1 MTTPAFNITAA
12 RKTVG
17 AIIHRIEEAGLD
29 STIRRRI
36 IQRQIADL
44 IDTVRPFEKYEEVLQ
59 RCSLANAQGDMSE
72 LAAGMQLISDLL
84 PPVTYGCTLQ
94 GQVFRF
100 PGQDDLWRKS
110 KSGCVSIQSG
120 VIYSHPLPGTPV
132 LLLNI

>member
-1 MTTPAFNITAA
+1 MAATFNVTCA
-12 RKTVG
+12 RKSV
-17 AIIHRIEEAGLD
+17 ASIIHRIEEAGLD

-44 IDTVRPFEKYEEVLQ
+44 IDTVQPFEKYEDVLQ

-84 PPVTYGCTLQ
+84 PPTTYGCTLQ
-94 GQVFRF
+94 GQVFHF
-100 PGQDDLWRKS
+100 PGEDDLWRKS

-120 VIYSHPLPGTPV
+120 VIYGHPLPGTPV
-132 LLLNI
+132 SLVNI

>member
-44 IDTVRPFEKYEEVLQ
+44 IDTVQPFEKYEDVLQ

-84 PPVTYGCTLQ
+84 PPTTYGCTLQ
-94 GQVFRF
+94 GQVFHF
-100 PGQDDLWRKS
+100 PGEDDLWRKS

-120 VIYSHPLPGTPV
+120 VIYGHPAPGTPV
-132 LLLNI
+132 TLLNI

>member
-29 STIRRRI
+29 PTIRRRI

-44 IDTVRPFEKYEEVLQ
+44 IDTVQPFEKYESVLQ
-59 RCSLANAQGDMSE
+59 RCSLANAQGDMTE
-72 LAAGMQLISDLL
+72 LAAGMQLISALL
-84 PPVTYGCTLQ
+84 PPLTYGAVVAGT
-94 GQVFRF
+94 VFRF
-100 PGQDDLWRKS
+100 AGEDDLWRKS

-120 VIYSHPLPGTPV
+120 VIYSHPLPDTPV
-132 LLLNI
+132 TLVNI

>member
-29 STIRRRI
+29 PTIRRRI

-44 IDTVRPFEKYEEVLQ
+44 IDTVQPFEKYEGALQ
-59 RCSLANAQGDMSE
+59 RCALANAQGDMSE

-84 PPVTYGCTLQ
+84 PPLTYGCTLQ
-94 GQVFRF
+94 GQVFHF
-100 PGQDDLWRKS
+100 AGEDDLWRKS

-132 LLLNI
+132 TLVNI

>member
-12 RKTVG
+12 RKTLG
-17 AIIHRIEEAGLD
+17 AILHRIEEEGLD
-29 STIRRRI
+29 PTIRRRI

-44 IDTVRPFEKYEEVLQ
+44 IDTVQPFEKYEEVFQ

-72 LAAGMQLISDLL
+72 LAAGMELISALL
-84 PPVTYGCTLQ
+84 PPLSYGCTLQ

-100 PGQDDLWRKS
+100 PGEDDLWRKS

-120 VIYSHPLPGTPV
+120 VIYSHPAPGTPV
-132 LLLNI
+132 TLVNI